1 MSSDLI
7 SEIIHTLNFII
18 SQKGKKMI
26 KLNKEV
32 KELLLSLN

>member
-7 SEIIHTLNFII
+7 LKIVHTLSFII
-18 SQKGKKMI
+18 PQTDEKTAE
-26 KLNKEV
+26 LNKEV